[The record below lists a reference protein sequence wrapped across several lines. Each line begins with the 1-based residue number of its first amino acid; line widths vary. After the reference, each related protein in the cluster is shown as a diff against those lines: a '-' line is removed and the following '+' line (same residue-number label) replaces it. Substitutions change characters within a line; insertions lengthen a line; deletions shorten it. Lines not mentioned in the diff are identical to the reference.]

1 MKIMTASLFL
11 NLQTKLNQQS
21 FTETAVLSELIDTSH
36 YYCLSTK
43 IGKIHVLYLDIKVY
57 TKK

>member
-1 MKIMTASLFL
+1 MTASLFL